1 MRQASSCTCDSGVP
15 FQMHGQLP
23 NSTTLQHWLP
33 IQVSPMS
40 TCSVRMLL
48 IERPAIVG
56 DLVRSVLSA
65 PSVLLDILPSFIPYS
80 LVLAAFAVFIV
91 WNGGI
96 VLGEAFSTDLPPEN
110 LLTAKHR

>member
-1 MRQASSCTCDSGVP
+1 MLQASSCTCDSGVP
-15 FQMHGQLP
+15 LQAHSRSQ

-48 IERPAIVG
+48 IERPAVAG

-65 PSVLLDILPSFIPYS
+65 PRVLLDILPSFIPYS
-80 LVLAAFAVFIV
+80 LVLAAFAGFIV

-96 VLGEAFSTDLPPEN
+96 VLGEAFSMKN
-110 LLTAKHR
+110 FQ